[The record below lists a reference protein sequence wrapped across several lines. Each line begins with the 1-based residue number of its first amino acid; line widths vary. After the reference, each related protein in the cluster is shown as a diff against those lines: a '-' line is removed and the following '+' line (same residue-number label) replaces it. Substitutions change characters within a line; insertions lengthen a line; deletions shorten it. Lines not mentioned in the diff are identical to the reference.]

1 MTPTR
6 MAPGTAPFREDTG
19 SAAPLR
25 LAGGADGATLEFLVD
40 EVGLAYGRFGDLVLK
55 SSYQPLFCMEG
66 DWLQPFGVE
75 ALVTG
80 LREGGA
86 VGAEEILGLAVGEK
100 REAVERLCRTL
111 HVRNHHAMGLPGIQ
125 LFFNADPGFTA
136 GDVEHLAWMLAE
148 EGIAPE
154 LVTCEITE
162 QAGEDARMRALA
174 RELRAVGVRLAV
186 DDFGAGHST
195 AERVRALQPD
205 TVKIDSDWFQAVA
218 ARPDALRLLPA
229 LFARLSDLGCTILV
243 EGVETPRQLLAAVE
257 AGADLL
263 QGYLLARPALAGT
276 IVDGAPLLVRDLVA
290 GGVTRRA

>member
-1 MTPTR
+1 
-6 MAPGTAPFREDTG
+6 MASGTT
-19 SAAPLR
+19 APLR
-25 LAGGADGATLEFLVD
+25 KIDDTAAPAGPAGVTDAATLEFLVD
-40 EVGLAYGRFGDLVLK
+40 EVGIAYGRFGDIVLK
-55 SSYQPLFCMEG
+55 SSYQPLYCVEG

-80 LREGGA
+80 LREGVA
-86 VGAEEILGLAVGEK
+86 VRADEILGLVAGER
-100 REAVERLCRTL
+100 REALDRLCRTL
-111 HVRNHHAMGLPGIQ
+111 HVRNHHAMGLPGMQ

-148 EGIAPE
+148 EGVAPE

-162 QAGEDARMRALA
+162 QAGDDARLQALA
-174 RELRAVGVRLAV
+174 AELRAIGVRLAV

-195 AERVRALQPD
+195 AGRVRALRPD
-205 TVKIDSDWFQAVA
+205 TVKVDAKWFRSVV
-218 ARPDALRLLPA
+218 ARPDALRLLPV
-229 LFARLSDLGCTILV
+229 LFSRLSDLGCTILV
-243 EGVETPRQLLAAVE
+243 EGIETPRHLLAAVE

-276 IVDGAPLLVRDLVA
+276 IVDEAPLQIRDLVA